1 MSVRELLEEFKELD
15 TEILKEI
22 LEKILY
28 IMQLKLKEKLRIEFM
43 N

>member
-28 IMQLKLKEKLRIEFM
+28 IMQ
-43 N
+43 